1 MRRFLFLLMLIIPS
15 FVFAQTA
22 NIVFEKTKN
31 MKRQSGFFTFFIDE
45 VSGKIWLDIDKIGQ
59 EFLLV
64 NSLPAG
70 LGSNDI
76 GLDRGQIGDTKIV
89 FFERVGKKLLLVQ
102 PNYDYRASSTDKN
115 EKRAV
120 KESFASSTIG
130 SFVIEEEQ
138 AGHLLVDATS
148 FFVKDAH
155 GAADK
160 IKSMRQG
167 TYSFNEPRSAMYF
180 SNTKNFPLNSEF
192 EASITF
198 TGGSDAGKFVTSVGA
213 RGYLDY
219 PTYKKLF
226 GKKVADQR
234 RKLYKAR
241 HEKDRKVKGTP
252 GYFADQLLW

>member
-1 MRRFLFLLMLIIPS
+1 MRRFLFLMLLVIPS
-15 FVFAQTA
+15 LAFAQTA
-22 NIVFEKTKN
+22 NSVFEKTKN
-31 MKRQSGFFTFFIDE
+31 MKRQSGFFTFYVDE
-45 VSGKIWLDIDKIGQ
+45 TTGKIWLDIDKIGQ

-138 AGHLLVDATS
+138 TGHLLVDATA
-148 FFVKDAH
+148 FFVKDVH
-155 GAADK
+155 GVADK

-180 SNTKNFPLNSEF
+180 ANTKNFPLNSEF

-198 TGGSDAGKFVTSVGA
+198 IGGSDAGRFVTTV
-213 RGYLDY
+213 
-219 PTYKKLF
+219 
-226 GKKVADQR
+226 
-234 RKLYKAR
+234 
-241 HEKDRKVKGTP
+241 TP
-252 GYFADQLLW
+252 SPEAITLRMHYFLCSTS